1 MASKFLKGRLASF
14 LPSIPGLNSLPGL
27 PKVPGLGKVPGL
39 SKLPG
44 LGKAPPKPPSL
55 LDKILDFFRKIP
67 GLKHLLPDPKA
78 LIHIPKGT
86 SAALGSIS
94 GLAPGIL
101 SKLNPFNWKIF
112 NRKKIAEEEDD
123 QKFQAGE
130 SYGDPKVMAT
140 GIVSDLKSM
149 GLKTSVKDLQTLFEV
164 AKSTGKPIN
173 DRDMTVSLVQDRL
186 EKLNQSLTLKY
197 RWKK

>member
-1 MASKFLKGRLASF
+1 MKSKLGSF
-14 LPSIPGLNSLPGL
+14 LPSIPGLSSLPGL
-27 PKVPGLGKVPGL
+27 PKVPGLGKAPGL
-39 SKLPG
+39 GKLPG
-44 LGKAPPKPPSL
+44 FGKAPPKPPSF
-55 LDKILDFFRKIP
+55 LDKILGFLRKLP
-67 GLKHLLPDPKA
+67 GLKHLLPDPNA

-86 SAALGSIS
+86 TAALGSIS
-94 GLAPGIL
+94 GIAPGIL

-112 NRKKIAEEEDD
+112 NKKKIAEEEDD

-173 DRDMTVSLVQDRL
+173 DRDMTVSFGQDRL
-186 EKLNQSLTLKY
+186 GKLNQSLTLMY